1 MNNAKP
7 IVRLQLGKRLLRRR
21 EVELKTGK
29 SRAGIYADIRAGI
42 FPAPVPIGLN
52 SVAWLESEVD
62 QWIVD
67 RLANRKQSKSSAGSA
82 PRINQELHP

>member
-1 MNNAKP
+1 MSDEKP
-7 IVRLQLGKRLLRRR
+7 IVRLQSGNRLLRRR

-42 FPAPVPIGLN
+42 FPAPVPIGIN

-67 RLANRKQSKSSAGSA
+67 RLANRKTTSKEQRQARASK
-82 PRINQELHP
+82 